1 MLTSSTS
8 SGSPSSADDG
18 RCERGFVTAQYLVV
32 IGFTLFL
39 LTAFLNV
46 LVFQYG
52 RGVIRGALDAGA
64 RAASPA
70 GAGEADCYEAVDR
83 YLSQL
88 LGGSMG
94 ESVNPVCGEA
104 GGFVVVTATDVTFE
118 GWMALVP
125 DWTFTIEARAVKE
138 QLP

>member
-1 MLTSSTS
+1 MSSTS
-8 SGSPSSADDG
+8 SGNRSWAVDCRS
-18 RCERGFVTAQYLVV
+18 ERGFVTAQYLIV

-64 RAASPA
+64 RAASPV
-70 GAGEADCYEAVDR
+70 GASEADCYEAVNR
-83 YLSQL
+83 YLDQL

-94 ESVNPVCGEA
+94 DSVSPVCTEA
-104 GGFVVVTATDVTFE
+104 GGLVVVTATDVTFE
-118 GWMALVP
+118 GWTPLVP
-125 DWTFTIEARAVKE
+125 DWTFTLEARAVKE

>member
-1 MLTSSTS
+1 MSSTS
-8 SGSPSSADDG
+8 SGSRSWAADA
-18 RCERGFVTAQYLVV
+18 RSERGFVTAQYLIV

-70 GAGEADCYEAVDR
+70 GATEADCYEAVDR
-83 YLSQL
+83 YLDQL

-94 ESVNPVCGEA
+94 ESVNPVCSEA
-104 GGFVVVTATDVTFE
+104 GGFVVVTAADVTLQ
-118 GWMALVP
+118 GWVPLVP

-138 QLP
+138 RLP